1 VAYNVLVVDDSVTVR
16 AVIAKTLE
24 IAGVPINELYQA
36 SNGQEALDLM
46 AENWVDL
53 IFADINMPVMNGIEF
68 VERMSTEGLLGTIP
82 VVIVSTEGS
91 ATRIEQLLRKGVSA
105 YIRKPFTPE
114 MLREVVDRVM
124 ESGNEG

>member
-1 VAYNVLVVDDSVTVR
+1 MAYNVLVVDDSVTVR